1 MAVVAWDVLL
11 WFMWWYAKVM
21 GAALLFAVPGQVV
34 SRFVRAPS
42 HGVSTVVTRVV
53 LLLAYPAHAALSLG
67 VTLFAWSAVCWW
79 APLFVDRDGNLPKW
93 LRWYQ
98 TFDASVDAGWS
109 DAYYTGWLAET
120 RIGRYIS
127 RVLWL
132 CRNPAYGFDY
142 ALLGVAFAASEWR
155 VVKYVETEDTALF
168 FAVGRGFNFYYEG
181 RWGRYKIGWKAWN
194 RWGGTGWDAP
204 NWAEYDRI
212 PLCFTLNPFHR
223 RPA

>member
-1 MAVVAWDVLL
+1 MGDFWCVLL
-11 WFMWWYAKVM
+11 WLVAWYAKLM
-21 GAALLFAVPGQVV
+21 GAAMFVLAPGQYLCRRFKPPANEIWLRIVRLSLCATYIAHAVV
-34 SRFVRAPS
+34 SF
-42 HGVSTVVTRVV
+42 
-53 LLLAYPAHAALSLG
+53 G
-67 VTLFAWSAVCWW
+67 VTLFAWMAVCWW
-79 APLFVDRDGNLPKW
+79 APLLVDRDGNLPDW
-93 LRWYQ
+93 LRWFQ

-142 ALLGVAFAASEWR
+142 ALLGVPFAASEWR

-181 RWGRYKIGWKAWN
+181 RWGKYKLGWKAWN
-194 RWGGTGWDAP
+194 RWGGNGWDAP